1 MSYAE
6 EAIYLAKVRLTW
18 AEEGFRKSARKA
30 AEVIKTTEDKEVIRA
45 IANSLLL
52 DKKVLDE
59 AEEHYNYIMEHYGKE
74 AEQNDKN

>member
-6 EAIYLAKVRLTW
+6 EVIYLAKVRLTW
-18 AEEGFRKSARKA
+18 AEEGFRRSARKA
-30 AEVIKTTEDKEVIRA
+30 AEVIKTTEDKEDIRA

-59 AEEHYNYIMEHYGKE
+59 AEEHYNVIMKHYGKE
-74 AEQNDKN
+74 VEQNDQN